1 MEMVELQSTTE
12 YMYIFIEKFT
22 WQFDFDLS
30 NCSDACIFVVDFSAK
45 GGGPLLKFSFPARN
59 WSSSVFISAFDP
71 VLKRAH
77 YKVHAMSHVTIY

>member
-1 MEMVELQSTTE
+1 MEMVELQSSTCT
-12 YMYIFIEKFT
+12 YSLRSLPG
-22 WQFDFDLS
+22 QLDFDLS
-30 NCSDACIFVVDFSAK
+30 NCSDASIFGVDFSAK

-77 YKVHAMSHVTIY
+77 YKVHAMSHVTTY